1 MQGDVENLKGVLQRL
16 PPPQEPVLAIVVMR
30 ARGLVGDREQGCA
43 LAGEAIR
50 HRATRL
56 ASFRRDAVLA
66 AGYCAMAGGNAEARK
81 LTADLIHGEKL
92 DAPFALAVL
101 EGAGAGGK
109 GVPRHCR
116 SRSVRSTTGS
126 GRRPVWFGR
135 PISSN
140 GPSQGCWRCWRPRRR
155 LTRGCEWSP
164 PNAQHA

>member
-1 MQGDVENLKGVLQRL
+1 MPQRL

-30 ARGLVGDREQGCA
+30 ARLLVGDREQGCA

-50 HRATRL
+50 HRATL
-56 ASFRRDAVLA
+56 PASFRRDAVLA

-109 GVPRHCR
+109 GVPALPEQ
-116 SRSVRSTTGS
+116 VRALDYRI
-126 GRRPVWFGR
+126 GRRPVSSGR